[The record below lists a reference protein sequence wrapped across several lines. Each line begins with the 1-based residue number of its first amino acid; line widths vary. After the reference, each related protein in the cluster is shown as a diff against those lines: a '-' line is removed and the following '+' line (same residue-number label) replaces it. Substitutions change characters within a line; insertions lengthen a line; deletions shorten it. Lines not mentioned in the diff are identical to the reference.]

1 MGINYMSQETI
12 TEGFNLEK
20 VKEFKLNISD

>member
-1 MGINYMSQETI
+1 LCLSQETI